1 MEGLKPLFPVP
12 VYINQV
18 DIKNIELP
26 KFEDDDINVIQ
37 KEYPELKK
45 VVFETITD
53 ILKVSGQV
61 AQPLKLNDMWVNR
74 YNEQRWFDDLQF
86 RQNCSWTGCYFPVK
100 PNHVI
105 TIYNPNAH
113 VMEQHYPEIT
123 QFSEFSS
130 SKYTFEAEKNVLM
143 IFPSWIA
150 QSSIWSYG
158 EKGNKESYSISFD
171 VKYELPIGNKDFG
184 SYSE

>member
-53 ILKVSGQV
+53 ILRISGQV
-61 AQPLKLNDMWVNR
+61 AQPLKLNDM
-74 YNEQRWFDDLQF
+74 
-86 RQNCSWTGCYFPVK
+86 
-100 PNHVI
+100 
-105 TIYNPNAH
+105 
-113 VMEQHYPEIT
+113 
-123 QFSEFSS
+123 
-130 SKYTFEAEKNVLM
+130 
-143 IFPSWIA
+143 
-150 QSSIWSYG
+150 
-158 EKGNKESYSISFD
+158 
-171 VKYELPIGNKDFG
+171 
-184 SYSE
+184 